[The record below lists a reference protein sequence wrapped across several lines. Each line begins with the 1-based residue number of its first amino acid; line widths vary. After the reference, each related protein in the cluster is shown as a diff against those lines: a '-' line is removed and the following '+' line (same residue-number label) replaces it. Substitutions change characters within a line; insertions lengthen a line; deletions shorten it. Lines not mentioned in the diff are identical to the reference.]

1 LKTEVIFR
9 IHQMREWIQMKRKP
23 GLTVACAPTMGA
35 LHAGHI
41 ALIEAARA
49 ASDFVVV
56 TIFVNPLQFDRK
68 DDYEAYTRSLVKD
81 LEICRAHKVD
91 AVFVPSGDEM
101 YPVPAGTFIDVPEV
115 SKHLCGSFRPG
126 HFRGVATVVAKLF
139 NIVQPDLAYFG
150 EKDAQQVAVIRKMVT
165 DLNMPVRVVPVP
177 TVREPDGLALSSRN
191 QRLSAEERS
200 IAPILYQALR
210 AAQADVA
217 QGCLD
222 SQAVKSRAQAVL
234 AAQPAVRVEYLEV
247 VDSLSMQPVEAIEG
261 AARIAIAAWVG
272 STRLIDNVLCT
283 SGEGM
288 VF

>member
-1 LKTEVIFR
+1 LKTEVIST
-9 IHQMREWIQMKRKP
+9 IGAMREQVRSRRNTGQTI
-23 GLTVACAPTMGA
+23 GCVPTMGA

-56 TIFVNPLQFDRK
+56 TIFVNPIQFDRK
-68 DDYEAYTRSLVKD
+68 DDYEAYARSLPAD
-81 LEICRAHKVD
+81 LEICQAHKVD
-91 AVFVPSGDEM
+91 AVFAPSVDEM

-115 SKHLCGSFRPG
+115 SKSLCGAFRPG

-150 EKDAQQVAVIRKMVT
+150 EKDAQQVAVIRKMVA

-200 IAPILYQALR
+200 IAPMLYQALC
-210 AAQADVA
+210 AAQSEVA

-222 SQAVKSRAQAVL
+222 SEVVKNRAQAVL
-234 AAQPAVRVEYLEV
+234 ATQPAVRVEYLEV
-247 VDSLSMQPVEAIEG
+247 VDPLTVQPVEKIEG

-283 SGEGM
+283 PGEGM